1 MDQTVDINIYGSTI
15 RVQSKQASTLKMLEI
30 EFKYFLTPSIS
41 KPDFIIT
48 LHHTSAPSGII
59 PRIPAN
65 KISQNSLTY
74 DDGAVR
80 WNDYFGKAL
89 SIYDYRKNEG
99 IIYSNDSDLIHEIA
113 YLMILSLTGKDLD
126 SRGFHK
132 VHACSFRYRSQDVI
146 VMLPSK
152 GGKTTLFLEI
162 AKLPGVSLISD
173 DTPLIDSNGR
183 VHPFPLRLGVDH
195 LPSELEEKKSQFSLF
210 KRQQF
215 TDKWLIPLDQL
226 PSPIAENTPSSK
238 AILILAQRW
247 SSPESHLSTM
257 DALRTFRALSE
268 HMVIGI
274 GLPMILEYF
283 IRSTPSDWLKLFSIA
298 LKRVWSAIRLWQNS
312 SHYLFTMGTSPKQ
325 NALSLL
331 QFLEKK

>member
-15 RVQSKQASTLKMLEI
+15 RVQSKQASTLKVLEI
-30 EFKYFLTPSIS
+30 EFKYFLTTSLS

-48 LHHTSAPSGII
+48 LNDTAPPSGII
-59 PRIPAN
+59 PRIPAA

-74 DDGAVR
+74 DDGEVR
-80 WNDYFGKAL
+80 WNDYFGKGL
-89 SIYDYRKNEG
+89 SVYDYKKNEG
-99 IIYSNDSDLIHEIA
+99 IVYSNNSELLHEIA
-113 YLMILSLTGKDLD
+113 YLLILSLTGKDLD
-126 SRGFHK
+126 RRGYHK
-132 VHACSFRYRSQDVI
+132 VHACSFRYKSQDVI

-162 AKLPGVSLISD
+162 SKLPGVTLISD
-173 DTPLIDSNGR
+173 DTPLIDSNGH

-195 LPSELEEKKSQFSLF
+195 LPEDLEARKNQFSLF
-210 KRQQF
+210 KRQHF

-226 PSPIAENTPSSK
+226 NAPIASNEPSCK
-238 AILILAQRW
+238 AVLILAQRW
-247 SSPESHLSTM
+247 NTPESRILMMSPVK
-257 DALRTFRALSE
+257 TFRALGE

-283 IRSTPSDWLKLFSIA
+283 IQNTISDWLNLIA
-298 LKRVWSAIRLWQNS
+298 IGFKRIWSAIRLWQNS

-325 NALSLL
+325 NAASLL
-331 QFLEKK
+331 HFLDNR